1 MPSFLENFVPKMK
14 YIPNEVWHPEQVK
27 FVNHR
32 YDIWSW
38 RSWPEIKN
46 LARLRLK
53 IVMYPIFM
61 KSCTQNKS
69 NMLIMN
75 ILTGIDD
82 FDQIL

>member
-1 MPSFLENFVPKMK
+1 
-14 YIPNEVWHPEQVK
+14 
-27 FVNHR
+27 
-32 YDIWSW
+32 
-38 RSWPEIKN
+38 
-46 LARLRLK
+46 
-53 IVMYPIFM
+53 MYPIFM